1 MNERN
6 QAFDALKGFLIILV
20 IMGHVLLG
28 SISENLGREIIY
40 FFHMPIFLAVTGFF
54 TKKSLITSDRSKIL
68 LKYKNRMIYPFLLAF
83 MFYTTLIFINGYIND
98 SLGLKEF
105 VGSFLYPYYHLWY
118 IPAIII
124 FTFYTK
130 VIEKFS
136 GKVFMFLLS
145 VFLLLTVFFEGFGK
159 DVTDNI
165 VYMIFGDKRFYYFFT
180 YYFIGYYYASR
191 KPSLNNDYLVISLIV
206 GTILYGFSESEILIG
221 LGKTVANISIIL
233 LTLSFCVNSDYK
245 SSFLAKIG
253 RVSLPIY
260 LWHVAPLLILKK
272 LPITENIY
280 YLSSMIIFT

>member
-136 GKVFMFLLS
+136 GKVFMFS
-145 VFLLLTVFFEGFGK
+145 
-159 DVTDNI
+159 
-165 VYMIFGDKRFYYFFT
+165 
-180 YYFIGYYYASR
+180 
-191 KPSLNNDYLVISLIV
+191 
-206 GTILYGFSESEILIG
+206 
-221 LGKTVANISIIL
+221 
-233 LTLSFCVNSDYK
+233 
-245 SSFLAKIG
+245 
-253 RVSLPIY
+253 
-260 LWHVAPLLILKK
+260 
-272 LPITENIY
+272 
-280 YLSSMIIFT
+280 